1 MQERLLSV
9 RDLVSLTGWAP
20 ITIYRKGSL
29 GEIPGKVR
37 IGKRSVRFLES
48 AVEAWLNPQERETRE
63 RDLTRRM
70 AEGKPTPDDEG
81 TIDG

>member
-29 GEIPGKVR
+29 GEIPGKIR
-37 IGKRSVRFLES
+37 IGKRSVRFRKSE
-48 AVEAWLNPQERETRE
+48 VEAWLKRQSQKP
-63 RDLTRRM
+63 
-70 AEGKPTPDDEG
+70 AE
-81 TIDG
+81 